1 MYITWGSCRQC
12 ALTLCRTLHYTVS
25 HYNIHRE
32 LQYKR
37 FSNFYFMEL
46 LKCKPLYF
54 TWRSTIESKT
64 LQVKDLM
71 GLQTMLEKAMN
82 QKSFIRLYRSD
93 PAMYSTVPATKITMY
108 SIFIIKEFQA
118 AFWTRYCSVNNYII
132 LREFVY
138 SVRLHCA
145 ERALKHKCFIRLN
158 RSDPAMYSTV
168 PATIM

>member
-1 MYITWGSCRQC
+1 MFYPIKLQRSCHVQHCTCYQNLAMFSIFYIEDLKV
-12 ALTLCRTLHYTVS
+12 ALKTRYSTVS

-64 LQVKDLM
+64 VQVKDLM

-93 PAMYSTVPATKITMY
+93 PAMYSTVPATKIWPCIQF
-108 SIFIIKEFQA
+108 S
-118 AFWTRYCSVNNYII
+118 
-132 LREFVY
+132 L
-138 SVRLHCA
+138 
-145 ERALKHKCFIRLN
+145 LK
-158 RSDPAMYSTV
+158 
-168 PATIM
+168 